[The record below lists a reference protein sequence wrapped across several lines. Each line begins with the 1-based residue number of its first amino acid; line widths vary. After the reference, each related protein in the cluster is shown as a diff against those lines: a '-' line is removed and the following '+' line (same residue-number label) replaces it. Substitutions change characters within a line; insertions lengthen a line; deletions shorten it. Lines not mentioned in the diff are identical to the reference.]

1 MVLVLARYGLERTA
15 TAVGLAAFG
24 GGSMIAALALP
35 RLLDTLPDGR
45 AMLGGALVLVI
56 GLAAGIL
63 LPGYGW
69 LLQLW
74 LALGLG

>member
-1 MVLVLARYGLERTA
+1 MVLVLARYGLDRTA
-15 TAVGLAAFG
+15 KVVGLAAFG

-45 AMLGGALVLVI
+45 AMLGEALVLVI
-56 GLAAGIL
+56 SLAAGIL